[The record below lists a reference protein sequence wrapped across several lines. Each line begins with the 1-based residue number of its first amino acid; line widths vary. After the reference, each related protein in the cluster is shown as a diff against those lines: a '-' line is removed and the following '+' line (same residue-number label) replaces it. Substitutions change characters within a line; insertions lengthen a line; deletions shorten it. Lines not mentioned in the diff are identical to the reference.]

1 MSCGC
6 PVTTGPAG
14 PCAQTAATAGGPG
27 GPASAAG
34 SHNLPEMNRAGPSAQ
49 GRSVLRMV
57 TPARLILLF
66 PNLCT
71 LSASLPSHRGTPAG
85 QESSAQ
91 RFLCLPT
98 PRCSLLQVVL
108 VHAGLG
114 WGSPGAHL
122 LSESWVHWVPLSLTF
137 LSIYVVLSLL
147 GKKKKKR
154 IEESFST
161 LISFPIIPWSCSSGC
176 LFF

>member
-1 MSCGC
+1 
-6 PVTTGPAG
+6 
-14 PCAQTAATAGGPG
+14 
-27 GPASAAG
+27 
-34 SHNLPEMNRAGPSAQ
+34 MNRAGPSAQ

-147 GKKKKKR
+147 GKKKKKKR